1 MDRFGDRHRPALPAL
16 TGIRFLAAMYV
27 VVYHFAPSFE
37 AHHHVPGPIAIFL
50 NNGYLSV
57 PFFFM
62 LSGFILA
69 YTYDG
74 QIERMDDRV
83 RFWEGRFARIY
94 PVYLLS
100 LALSYW
106 FTGRALSLTK
116 TLAVLGMVQAWNPW
130 DRQMSMAWN
139 FPAWSLSVEA
149 FFYICF
155 PFIFPIMSRIG
166 TRTLYSL
173 AVALFTVSVVVNALK
188 NSEDSPSVGGCP
200 LPVMHL
206 PEFLLGGALA
216 LIFLRS
222 ASDKPAQRPL
232 RTYAAVAGL
241 LAALS
246 LPLGVWS
253 SLVMLPFALLVYD
266 LALGASRLSRIFS
279 TPTMVLLGG
288 ASYAVYLLQTPVRQ
302 WTHLLFS
309 YVPAKLAGADVVFTA
324 LTLVGFSIF
333 VYLFWEEPWRKV
345 LRPRFATR
353 RQRML
358 ASARRIRSFN
368 REESDG

>member
-1 MDRFGDRHRPALPAL
+1 MDRFGDRHRRALPAL
-16 TGIRFLAAMYV
+16 TGVRFLAAMYV
-27 VVYHFAPSFE
+27 VVYHFAPNFE
-37 AHHHVPGPIAIFL
+37 AHHHLPGPIATFL

-57 PFFFM
+57 SFFFM

-74 QIERMDDRV
+74 QMERMDDRV

-100 LALSYW
+100 LVLSYW
-106 FTGRALSLTK
+106 FTGRALSLVK
-116 TLAVLGMVQAWNPW
+116 AFAVLGMVQAWNPW
-130 DRQMSMAWN
+130 DRQLSMAWN

-155 PFIFPIMSRIG
+155 PFIFPVMSRRG
-166 TRTLYSL
+166 TRTLYWL
-173 AVALFTVSVVVNALK
+173 VAVLFAVSVVVNALK
-188 NSEDSPSVGGCP
+188 DAEDAPSIGWCP
-200 LPVMHL
+200 LPIMHL
-206 PEFLLGGALA
+206 PEFVLGVTLA

-222 ASDKPAQRPL
+222 ASDRPSPSPL

-241 LAALS
+241 LAALC

-253 SLVMLPFALLVYD
+253 SVVVLPFAMLVCD
-266 LALGASRLSRIFS
+266 LALGTSRLSRIFS

-309 YVPAKLAGADVVFTA
+309 RVPAKFAGADAAFTA
-324 LTLVGFSIF
+324 VTLVGFSIF
-333 VYLFWEEPWRKV
+333 VYLYWEEPWRKA
-345 LRPRFATR
+345 LRSWFVAG
-353 RQRML
+353 RQRMPFFQW
-358 ASARRIRSFN
+358 RRS
-368 REESDG
+368 